1 MRKIKL
7 LGFVFF
13 LTLSFQSRAQIKT
26 AQSYYEYVIGQITKA
41 VGNDTLLGHAL
52 LDMDQHRADSAR
64 LVILFQINKS
74 YQTIKELEP
83 FRENPAFRNA
93 TADLLFFYKTVLEK
107 DYARLVVILSHATYG
122 VLPDI
127 ELREF
132 EEILNSVDR
141 REQIV
146 KSEFDKE
153 RTEFIEKYQVK
164 LEH

>member
-1 MRKIKL
+1 
-7 LGFVFF
+7 
-13 LTLSFQSRAQIKT
+13 
-26 AQSYYEYVIGQITKA
+26 
-41 VGNDTLLGHAL
+41 
-52 LDMDQHRADSAR
+52 
-64 LVILFQINKS
+64 
-74 YQTIKELEP
+74 
-83 FRENPAFRNA
+83 
-93 TADLLFFYKTVLEK
+93 
-107 DYARLVVILSHATYG
+107 ATYG